1 MANTHF
7 CSTHLIG
14 MTRPARYELADW
26 LLKGV
31 AVLLAFGLVVGLLV
45 WMSEVLAARFA

>member
-1 MANTHF
+1 MRTRDYR
-7 CSTHLIG
+7 CGGI
-14 MTRPARYELADW
+14 MPRPARYELADW

-45 WMSEVLAARFA
+45 WLSEVLAAWFA